1 MLPRSRCTIYK
12 ATIKVLVEEKEEV
25 HLVEIANLSVFS
37 GYGRAE
43 YAHTKPELSFRSTFN
58 IFSEACI
65 CLTTLSFSIAL
76 EFTFFNK
83 EFGQTIS

>member
-1 MLPRSRCTIYK
+1 MLPRGRCTINK
-12 ATIKVLVEEKEEV
+12 ASIKVLAKEKEEV
-25 HLVEIANLSVFS
+25 YLVEIANLSVFS

-43 YAHTKPELSFRSTFN
+43 YEFSFRSTFN

>member
-1 MLPRSRCTIYK
+1 MLPRGRCTTNK
-12 ATIKVLVEEKEEV
+12 ATIKVLAEEKEEV
-25 HLVEIANLSVFS
+25 YRVEIANLSVFS

-43 YAHTKPELSFRSTFN
+43 FAHAEPELSFRSTFN
-58 IFSEACI
+58 IFSEDRI